1 MQQTYPVLG
10 MACTGCAA
18 MVEKALRSVEG
29 VRSVSVSLPGRSV
42 LVEYDERLVTPRQM
56 QEAVSQAGYDMVVE
70 QQESLEQLEQSAWR
84 LQLRRTLL
92 AWAFTIAACLL
103 PHELAVLCAVAC
115 ILLCARGFYVKAWR
129 QCRARLLGMDVLIAL
144 STLITCLAALYSS
157 LLTLHSSF
165 FHAHTST
172 MIVAFVLTGKLL
184 EEKARTCASAGIR
197 RLMQLAPRT
206 ARLATG
212 EQVPLAAVS
221 VGDELEVKPGERM
234 PVDGVVTMATSFMDA
249 QGAYVDESMMTGEPT
264 PACKRVGDSL
274 LAGTILQQGALRMKA
289 KQVGTA
295 TALARMI
302 ATVQQAQASKAP
314 VQRIADKAAGVF
326 VPVIACLSLLT
337 FLLWTFAGHD
347 LATALV
353 SAVSVLVIA
362 CPCAMGLA
370 TPAALMVGIGLAAE
384 RGILIKDA
392 TALERLRRL
401 SRLVVDKTGTL
412 TIPSPQ
418 VDFTQADTLPPEQRE
433 QLKPSAKEAVRQLH
447 DMGIR
452 IHLMS
457 GDKEEAVRHWAA
469 EAGISHW
476 QAHTTSADKE
486 ALVRQLQAD
495 GQVVG
500 MAGDGINDTQALARA
515 DISIAMGQG
524 TDVAMDI
531 AQLTLT
537 RGDLLAIPQAVRLSR
552 RTVRCIRQNLFWAFI
567 YNLVCIP
574 LAAGLPLA
582 LGFSL
587 VITPSLAAALMA
599 LSSLSVLLNSLR
611 LRLIA

>member
-42 LVEYDERLVTPRQM
+42 LVEYDERLVTPRQL

-92 AWAFTIAACLL
+92 AWAFTLAACLL

-129 QCRARLLGMDVLIAL
+129 QCRAGLLGMDVLIAL
-144 STLITCLAALYSS
+144 STLITCLAAIYSS
-157 LLTLHSSF
+157 L

-184 EEKARTCASAGIR
+184 EEKARTGASAGIR

-221 VGDELEVKPGERM
+221 VGDEFEVRPGERM

-274 LAGTILQQGALRMKA
+274 LAGTILQQGSLRMKA

-314 VQRIADKAAGVF
+314 VQRIADKAASVF

-337 FLLWTFAGHD
+337 FLLWTFVGHD

-433 QLKPSAKEAVRQLH
+433 QLKPSAKEAIRQLH
-447 DMGIR
+447 AMGIR
-452 IHLMS
+452 VHLMS

-476 QAHTTSADKE
+476 QARTTGADKE
-486 ALVRQLQAD
+486 ALVRRLQEG
-495 GQVVG
+495 GQVVA